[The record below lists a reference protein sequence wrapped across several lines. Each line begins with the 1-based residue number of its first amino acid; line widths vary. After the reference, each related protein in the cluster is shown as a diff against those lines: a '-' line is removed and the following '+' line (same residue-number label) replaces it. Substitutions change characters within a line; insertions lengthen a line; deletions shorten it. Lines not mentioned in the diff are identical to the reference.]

1 MMQEKLM
8 TSSHPVIASYLPL
21 VDFLG
26 KLIGPHC
33 EVVLHDLTT
42 PERSVVGIANG
53 YISGRNV
60 GAPLTDF
67 ALRLIKEKAHSSR
80 DFLHEYEGALKN
92 GRKVRSSTF
101 FIKDNGALVGLLC
114 FNVDMSRLQGLHK
127 ELDAVLSTYFNI
139 GGGAAPAGTDA
150 VQYSNGSGNGNG
162 NGYGY
167 VYAQALDTA
176 AAPMPVE
183 EHETFSESIEELM
196 STSIAKAVEPF
207 NLPPD
212 RLSPTERE
220 EVVLSLYK
228 RGFFQLRGAVEH
240 VAEAF
245 RLSEATIYRY
255 LKSVQKKG

>member
-1 MMQEKLM
+1 MMQEKVIPA
-8 TSSHPVIASYLPL
+8 SHPVIASYLPL

-67 ALRLIKEKAHSSR
+67 ALRLIKEKAHASQ

-101 FIKDNGALVGLLC
+101 FIKDDGSSLVGLLC
-114 FNVDMSRLQGLHK
+114 VNVDMSRLQGLHK

-139 GGGAAPAGTDA
+139 GGGAAPAAADA
-150 VQYSNGSGNGNG
+150 VQATNGNG
-162 NGYGY
+162 RSP
-167 VYAQALDTA
+167 VLDAT
-176 AAPMPVE
+176 PVSAVADA
-183 EHETFSESIEELM
+183 HETFSESIEELM
-196 STSIAKAVEPF
+196 STSIANAVAPF

-220 EVVLSLYK
+220 QVMVSLYK

-245 RLSEATIYRY
+245 GLSEATIYRY